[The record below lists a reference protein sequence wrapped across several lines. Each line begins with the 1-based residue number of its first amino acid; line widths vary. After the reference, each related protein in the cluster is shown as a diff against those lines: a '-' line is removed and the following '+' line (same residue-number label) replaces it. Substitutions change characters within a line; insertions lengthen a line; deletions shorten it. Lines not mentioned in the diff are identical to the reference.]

1 MHQAPASALQSVAMA
16 QRRVTI
22 RDVAAEAQVSTATVS
37 LALNGKGE
45 VDPNTRAKVLKT
57 AERLGYKAN
66 PAARA
71 LREGKFGTLG
81 LTIPTFGAD
90 PGAEIISLDYYMQL
104 AAGAAGAALDADR
117 PLILVPAR
125 DDGSTVTKLRVD
137 GLIVCDPTPD
147 DPYVAA
153 CRARGI
159 AVVTVESDIAHPDD
173 PWHVNADNDADTR
186 LLLDHLWDAGA
197 RTIAMIAPEPTWA
210 WVQESRDAYLSW
222 CAERSVSPRIEH
234 AALEQLEASARH
246 TATRLLS
253 RADRPDALLT
263 VADRHAD
270 GVARAAR
277 DLGLNVPGDL
287 LLASAI
293 DNRSLEFSDPAIT
306 ALDLRPALRGATA
319 AQLLLGLID
328 GSDVSGPVMIPSI
341 LRVRASTT
349 PTGKKTRKRSA
360 GRK

>member
-1 MHQAPASALQSVAMA
+1 MT

-22 RDVAAEAQVSTATVS
+22 RDVAAEAKVSIATVS
-37 LALNGKGE
+37 LTLNGKGE
-45 VDPNTRAKVLKT
+45 LDRNTRARVLKI
-57 AERLGYKAN
+57 AERLGYRAN

-81 LTIPTFGAD
+81 LTIPTFGAH

-117 PLILVPAR
+117 PLTLVPAR
-125 DDGSTVTKLRVD
+125 DDGSTVTRLRVD
-137 GLIVCDPTPD
+137 GLIVCDPTTD

-153 CRARGI
+153 CRNNGI
-159 AVVTVESDIAHPDD
+159 AVVTVESDLAHPED
-173 PWHVNADNDADTR
+173 PWHVNADNNADTR

-197 RTIAMIAPEPTWA
+197 RNIAMIAPEPIWA
-210 WVQESRDAYLSW
+210 WVQESRDAYIAWS
-222 CAERSVSPRIEH
+222 AERGNPPRIEH
-234 AALEQLEASARH
+234 AALEHLEASARE

-253 RADRPDALLT
+253 RPDRPDAVLT

-277 DLGLNVPGDL
+277 DLGYQIPQDL
-287 LLASAI
+287 LLASGI
-293 DNRSLEFSDPAIT
+293 DNRNLEVNDPSIT

-319 AQLLLGLID
+319 AKLLLGMID
-328 GSDVSGPVMIPSI
+328 GADVSGPVIIPGI
-341 LRVRASTT
+341 LRARSSTT
-349 PTGKKTRKRSA
+349 PVRRKAVRKRSTS
-360 GRK
+360 RK

>member
-1 MHQAPASALQSVAMA
+1 M
-16 QRRVTI
+16 
-22 RDVAAEAQVSTATVS
+22 STATVS

-45 VDPNTRAKVLKT
+45 VDRNTRAKVLSI
-57 AERLGYKAN
+57 AQRLGYKAN

-81 LTIPTFGAD
+81 LTIPTFGAH

-117 PLILVPAR
+117 PLTLVPAR
-125 DDGSTVTKLRVD
+125 DDGSTLAKLRVD
-137 GLIVCDPTPD
+137 GLIVCDPTRD
-147 DPYVAA
+147 DPYVEA
-153 CRARGI
+153 CRANGI
-159 AVVTVESDIAHPDD
+159 AVVTVESDIAHPED

-197 RTIAMIAPEPTWA
+197 RQIALIAPEPIWA
-210 WVQESRDAYLSW
+210 WVQESRDAYIAWTS
-222 CAERSVSPRIEH
+222 ERGIAPRIEH
-234 AALEQLEASARH
+234 AALEHLEVSARE

-253 RADRPDALLT
+253 SSNRPDAVLT

-277 DLGLNVPGDL
+277 DLGLQLPEDL
-287 LLASAI
+287 LLASGI
-293 DNRSLEFSDPAIT
+293 DNRSLELSEPGIT

-319 AQLLLGLID
+319 AKLLLGLID
-328 GSDVSGPVMIPSI
+328 GTDVSGPVIIPGI
-341 LRVRASTT
+341 LRIRSSTT
-349 PTGKKTRKRSA
+349 RVQQKANRRRSA
-360 GRK
+360 PRGNRG